1 MIEKI
6 IGILILILAIP
17 IGAGLIGLIIF
28 DAFLVG
34 VVWGVVLE
42 LAGCL
47 FAGIM
52 ILGIIVMEKYG

>member
-6 IGILILILAIP
+6 IGILILILTIP

-34 VVWGVVLE
+34 FVLGFVLE

-47 FAGIM
+47 FAGII
-52 ILGIIVMEKYG
+52 ILGSIVIEKYG